1 MRTLSKGMSGED
13 VKTLQRAL
21 GCVVDGAFGRLTEGA
36 VIGFQALHGLVA
48 DGIVGK
54 ATWRALGVT
63 QRSITEII
71 VHCTATKDGQ
81 DVTTSQIDAWHR
93 QRGFRCIGYHWVIYR
108 DGSVHAGRNVDEVGA
123 HCTNHNAHSIG
134 VCYVGGLASDAK
146 TPKDTRTLAQKA
158 ALLDLIRRLKRIY
171 PHAVVHGH
179 RDFAAKSCPC
189 YDATKEYKDV

>member
-1 MRTLSKGMSGED
+1 MSGED

-63 QRSITEII
+63 QRSINEII
-71 VHCTATKDGQ
+71 VHCTATKEGQ

-123 HCTNHNAHSIG
+123 HCTGHNAHSIG
-134 VCYVGGLASDAK
+134 VCYVGGLDTDAK
-146 TPKDTRTLAQKA
+146 TPADTRTLAQKA
-158 ALLDLIRRLKRIY
+158 ALLDLIKRLKRIY
-171 PHAVVHGH
+171 PNASVHGH
-179 RDFAAKSCPC
+179 REFANKACPC
-189 YDATKEYKDV
+189 FDAKKEYKDV

>member
-1 MRTLSKGMSGED
+1 MSGDD

-21 GCVVDGAFGRLTEGA
+21 GCVVDGAFGKLTEGA

-71 VHCTATKDGQ
+71 VHCTATRQGQ

-93 QRGFRCIGYHWVIYR
+93 QRGFRCIGYHYIVYL
-108 DGSVHAGRNVDEVGA
+108 DGSVHQGRNVDEVGA

-134 VCYVGGLASDAK
+134 VCYVGGLDSDAK
-146 TPKDTRTLAQKA
+146 TPEDTRTLAQKA

-189 YDATKEYKDV
+189 YDATTEYKDV